1 MSLDD
6 IELSISLRLQL
17 LMAFST
23 AVRRNIFIS
32 QLSHTVQLWP
42 YSTLVCFYKK
52 LIYKLQMMDIVHLF
66 SLFYPVRPWQL
77 FSATQ
82 YV

>member
-23 AVRRNIFIS
+23 AVRRNILYIS
-32 QLSHTVQLWP
+32 TKPHSTALALYRS
-42 YSTLVCFYKK
+42 YSTVVFFTKTN
-52 LIYKLQMMDIVHLF
+52 LQVTDDG
-66 SLFYPVRPWQL
+66 Y
-77 FSATQ
+77 SAPFFF
-82 YV
+82 VLPH

>member
-23 AVRRNIFIS
+23 AVRRNILYIS
-32 QLSHTVQLWP
+32 TKPHSTALALYRS
-42 YSTLVCFYKK
+42 YSTVVFFFLLQK
-52 LIYKLQMMDIVHLF
+52 LIYKLWMMDILHLF
-66 SLFYPVRPWQL
+66 FFVLPH
-77 FSATQ
+77 
-82 YV
+82 

>member
-23 AVRRNIFIS
+23 AARRNILYIS
-32 QLSHTVQLWP
+32 TKPHSTALALYRS
-42 YSTLVCFYKK
+42 YSTVVFFFFTKTN
-52 LIYKLQMMDIVHLF
+52 LQVTDDG
-66 SLFYPVRPWQL
+66 Y
-77 FSATQ
+77 SAPFFF
-82 YV
+82 VLPH